1 MEIRNQAISNLQSPI
16 SLMEITRH
24 FTATTFV
31 VYKNKVLLHQHKK
44 FGTWL
49 PAGGHIER
57 DELPEEAAVREVKEE
72 TGLDVTLY
80 NPDTPLFPAD
90 EESCQLHRPMHLML
104 ENINPYHQHIDF
116 IYYATAVTNTLNPAT
131 GETRRIKWF
140 DQNDLENTQMPT
152 NVQVCAQEALAL
164 LGQKD

>member
-1 MEIRNQAISNLQSPI
+1 
-16 SLMEITRH
+16 MEITRH

-31 VYKNKVLLHQHKK
+31 VYKDKVLLHQHKRC
-44 FGTWL
+44 GLWL

-72 TGLDVTLY
+72 TGLDIMLY
-80 NPDTPLFPAD
+80 NPDGLLFLAD
-90 EESCQLHRPMHLML
+90 DEACQLHRPMHLML

-116 IYYATAVTNTLNPAT
+116 IYYATAVTNDLNPAN
-131 GETRRIKWF
+131 GETDRLKWF
-140 DQNDLENTQMPT
+140 DQNDLETTKMPT

>member
-1 MEIRNQAISNLQSPI
+1 
-16 SLMEITRH
+16 MEITRH

-31 VYKNKVLLHQHKK
+31 VHQDKVLLHRHKRY
-44 FGTWL
+44 GVWL

-57 DELPEEAAVREVKEE
+57 DELPEIAAVREVKEE

-80 NPDTPLFPAD
+80 NPDRQIFMPDD
-90 EESCQLHRPMHLML
+90 EACQLHRPMYLML

-116 IYYATAVTNTLNPAT
+116 IYYATAVSNQLNPAN
-131 GETRRIKWF
+131 GETDRIKWF
-140 DQNDLENTQMPT
+140 NETDLMTTKMPT

>member
-1 MEIRNQAISNLQSPI
+1 M
-16 SLMEITRH
+16 TRH

-31 VYKNKVLLHQHKK
+31 VYQNKVLLHQHKR

-57 DELPEEAAVREVKEE
+57 DELPEIAAIREVKEE

-80 NPDTPLFPAD
+80 NPDTQLFMPD
-90 EESCQLHRPMHLML
+90 DESCQLHRPMYLLL

-116 IYYATAVTNTLNPAT
+116 IYYATAVSNQLNPAN
-131 GETRRIKWF
+131 GETNRLRWF
-140 DQNDLENTQMPT
+140 DQTDLENTKMPT

>member
-1 MEIRNQAISNLQSPI
+1 
-16 SLMEITRH
+16 MEITRH

-31 VYKNKVLLHQHKK
+31 VHKNKVLLHRHKK

-57 DELPEEAAVREVKEE
+57 DELPEIAAVREVKEE

-80 NPDTPLFPAD
+80 NPDAQLFMPD
-90 EESCQLHRPMHLML
+90 DESCQLHRPMYLLL

-116 IYYATAVTNTLNPAT
+116 IYYGTAVSNQLNPAH
-131 GETRRIKWF
+131 GETNRLKWF
-140 DQNDLENTQMPT
+140 DEADLEKTKMPT
-152 NVQVCAQEALAL
+152 NVKVCAQEALAI

>member
-1 MEIRNQAISNLQSPI
+1 
-16 SLMEITRH
+16 MEITRH

-31 VYKNKVLLHQHKK
+31 VHNDKVLLHQHKRC
-44 FGTWL
+44 GTWL

-57 DELPEEAAVREVKEE
+57 DELPETAAVREVKEE

-90 EESCQLHRPMHLML
+90 AESCQLHRPMYLLL

-116 IYYATAVTNTLNPAT
+116 IYYATAVTHQLNPAH
-131 GETRRIKWF
+131 GETDRLRWF
-140 DQNDLENTQMPT
+140 NKTELAATQMPT
-152 NVQVCAQEALAL
+152 NVQVCAQEALTL

>member
-1 MEIRNQAISNLQSPI
+1 
-16 SLMEITRH
+16 MEITRH

-31 VYKNKVLLHQHKK
+31 IFHDKVLLHQHKK

-80 NPDTPLFPAD
+80 NPDAALFVAD
-90 EESCQLHRPMHLML
+90 QEACHLHRPVHLLL
-104 ENINPYHQHIDF
+104 ENINPHHQHIDF
-116 IYYATAVTNTLNPAT
+116 IYYATAVSNTLNPAN
-131 GETRRIKWF
+131 GESSCIKWF
-140 DQNDLENTQMPT
+140 NQSDLENTRMPT
-152 NVQVCAQEALAL
+152 NVKVCAHEALAL

>member
-1 MEIRNQAISNLQSPI
+1 
-16 SLMEITRH
+16 MEITRH

-31 VYKNKVLLHQHKK
+31 VYQDKVLLHQHKR
-44 FGTWL
+44 FGIWL

-80 NPDTPLFPAD
+80 NPDATLFAAD
-90 EESCQLHRPMHLML
+90 EEACHLHRPMHLLL

-116 IYYATAVTNTLNPAT
+116 IYYATAVSNQLNPAH
-131 GETRRIKWF
+131 GETNRIKWF
-140 DQNDLENTQMPT
+140 NQTELETVPMPT

-164 LGQKD
+164 LGQKV